1 MAFFV
6 SRLSALLLLAGATS
20 LAAKAPS
27 VPASKSVPVSASAA
41 PQPSSDVPWLYR
53 GSDIPI
59 DRHWIFGELPN
70 GLRYALRRNGVPP
83 GQVSI
88 RVAVDAGSL
97 MERPNEQGY
106 AHFLEHLSF
115 RGSKY
120 VADGEAKRVWQRLGA
135 TFGSDSNAQT
145 SPTQTIYSLD
155 LPQARPEALA
165 ESLRILSGMM
175 SAPTISPAEVEA
187 ERRTVMAEA
196 RERDGAQMRVQ
207 NAIMKLFF
215 AGQPLATRTPIGTS
229 ESLAAATAE
238 TLRAFHDRWY
248 RPDNV
253 VLAISGDVDPAVLAP
268 LIRSHFGTWGPTRP
282 GPAPKADFGM
292 PKPDAPKTAF
302 IVEPGLPNSISLAWI
317 RPWIAKDDTIALNQ
331 GRLVGFIA
339 QRILNRRLET
349 LARSGGSFLDADVQQ
364 DDIARSADITQVAIT
379 PANGNWQA
387 ALQDVRAV
395 IADATTR
402 APSQSEVDRETS
414 EFKAML
420 DVQVETA
427 GAEASAKQADDLIE
441 AVNIRETIASA
452 EAARDV
458 FAAMIGK
465 FGPEDVREATAAL
478 FSGIGPR
485 ALVTSQIAE
494 ADGPAQLAA
503 ALATPVA
510 ARTAAQDEKPVTF
523 DQLPSLGTAGQ
534 IVKRKTI
541 AAFDT
546 EILTLS
552 NGVRVLLGRST
563 SEAGRVYVQ
572 ARFGN
577 GLAGLP
583 ADHMTPAW
591 AAPALGATGIG
602 TLTQDAIDRLTS
614 GRQISL
620 NFGISEDA
628 FTVKAVT
635 RPADLAD
642 QLRLMAVKF
651 ASPGWDA
658 GPILRTRAAA
668 VLTLRTANSSPSE
681 VLGRNLGALLRP
693 GDARWKVPDPA
704 DAEALSPA
712 AFRAFWEPIL
722 TNSPIELA
730 VFGDFDREA
739 ALNAIL
745 RSFGALPARPLIQQ
759 NPTTPLSAFTP
770 NQNPVRLTH
779 KGAAD
784 QAIAVLIWPTG
795 GGTKDARTAHQ
806 LDILAAIF
814 SDRLFEQFREG
825 EGASYSPDVTSLWP
839 QGFSTGGTLT
849 VSAQVKP
856 DSLASFFLRAKS
868 IAADLADTPPSA
880 DELRRA
886 LLPMIQRLSRASTGN
901 SFWMAQLSG
910 ASVDRRRITNVRRW
924 QKDLERILPEDVQR
938 LARKYLQLNK
948 SLSVIVVPD
957 AVKQPLAAPAP

>member
-6 SRLSALLLLAGATS
+6 SRVSALLLLAGATS

-27 VPASKSVPVSASAA
+27 VPASKSVPAPTSAA
-41 PQPSSDVPWLYR
+41 VQPSSDVPWLYR
-53 GSDIPI
+53 GSDIPV
-59 DRHWIFGELPN
+59 DRHWTFGELPN

-88 RVAVDAGSL
+88 RVAIDAGSL

-175 SAPTISPAEVEA
+175 STPTISPAEVEA

-196 RERDGAQMRVQ
+196 RERDGPQMRVQ

-229 ESLAAATAE
+229 ESLAAATAD

-253 VLAISGDVDPAVLAP
+253 VLAISGDVDPALLVP
-268 LIRSHFGTWGPTRP
+268 LIRSHFGSWTPGRP
-282 GPAPKADFGM
+282 GPPPKADFGS
-292 PKPDAPKTAF
+292 PNPDAPKTAF
-302 IVEPGLPNSISLAWI
+302 LVEPGLPNSISLAWI
-317 RPWIAKDDTIALNQ
+317 RPWIAKEDTIVLNQ

-452 EAARDV
+452 EAARDI

-465 FGPEDVREATAAL
+465 FGPEDVRKATAAL

-485 ALVTSQIAE
+485 ALVSSQIAE
-494 ADGPAQLAA
+494 PNGAVQLAA
-503 ALATPVA
+503 ALAAPVA
-510 ARTAAQDEKPVTF
+510 ARMTASDEKPITF
-523 DQLPSLGTAGQ
+523 DQLPQLGAAGQ
-534 IVKRKTI
+534 IVKRETI

-552 NGVRVLLGRST
+552 NGIRVLLGRST
-563 SEAGRVYVQ
+563 SEAGRVYVH

-583 ADHMTPAW
+583 ADRLTPAW

-602 TLTQDAIDRLTS
+602 QLSQDAIDRMTS

-620 NFGISEDA
+620 SFGVGEDA
-628 FTVKAVT
+628 FIVKSIT
-635 RPADLAD
+635 RPADLSD
-642 QLRLMAVKF
+642 QLRLMATKF
-651 ASPGWDA
+651 AMPGWDV
-658 GPILRTRAAA
+658 GPVLRTRAAA
-668 VLTLRTANSSPSE
+668 VLTLQTANSSPIE
-681 VLGRNLGALLRP
+681 VLNRNLGALLRP
-693 GDARWKVPDPA
+693 GDARWKVPSPA
-704 DAEALSPA
+704 DAEALTPE
-712 AFRAFWEPIL
+712 AFRRFWEPEL
-722 TNSPIELA
+722 TKSPIELL
-730 VFGDFDREA
+730 VFGDFDRA
-739 ALNAIL
+739 TALNAIVE
-745 RSFGALPARPLIQQ
+745 SFGALAIRPAQPIRAITHLPVI
-759 NPTTPLSAFTP
+759 TP
-770 NQNPVRLTH
+770 NAAPVRLTH

-784 QAIAVLIWPTG
+784 QAVAVLVWPTG
-795 GGTKDARTAHQ
+795 GGTAGVPIGRQ

-814 SDRLFEQFREG
+814 ADRLFEQFREG
-825 EGASYSPDVTSLWP
+825 EGASYSPDVTSQWP
-839 QGFSTGGTLT
+839 QSFPSGGTFS

-856 DSLASFFLRAKS
+856 ESLPAFFARAKS
-868 IAADLADTPPSA
+868 IATDLAANPVNA

-886 LLPMIQRLSRASTGN
+886 LVPMVQRLSRASTGN
-901 SFWMAQLSG
+901 SFWMTQLAG
-910 ASVDRRRITNVRRW
+910 ASNDRRRITNVRRW
-924 QKDLERILPEDVQR
+924 RKDLERITPHDIQR
-938 LARKYLQLNK
+938 LARKYLR
-948 SLSVIVVPD
+948 SDTSFSAIVVPEMP
-957 AVKQPLAAPAP
+957 KP

>member
-1 MAFFV
+1 MAMPFKASPFF
-6 SRLSALLLLAGATS
+6 ALIFLASTAAAQVTPDK
-20 LAAKAPS
+20 LAPAP
-27 VPASKSVPVSASAA
+27 VITTQA
-41 PQPSSDVPWLYR
+41 PVPWLYR
-53 GSDIPI
+53 GSDIPV
-59 DRHWIFGELPN
+59 DTNWTFGELPN

-88 RVAVDAGSL
+88 RAAIDAGSL
-97 MERPNEQGY
+97 MEAPNEQGY

-120 VADGEAKRVWQRLGA
+120 VADGEAKRIWQRLGA

-145 SPTQTIYSLD
+145 SQTQTIYSLD
-155 LPQARPEALA
+155 LPQARPAALD

-175 SAPTISPAEVEA
+175 AAPNISAAEVEA

-207 NAIMKLFF
+207 NAILQLFF
-215 AGQPLATRTPIGTS
+215 AGQPLASRTPIGTS
-229 ESLAAATAE
+229 ESLAAATPA

-248 RPDNV
+248 RPDNM
-253 VLAISGDVDPAVLAP
+253 VLAISGDVDPAQITP
-268 LIRSHFGTWGPTRP
+268 LITKYFGDWKAARP
-282 GPAPKADFGM
+282 GPLPQADFGV
-292 PKPDAPKTAF
+292 PKASAPNTAF
-302 IVEPGLPNSISLAWI
+302 LVEPGMPTSISLAWI
-317 RPWIAKDDTIALNQ
+317 RPWVQRDDTISLNQ

-387 ALQDVRAV
+387 ALQDVRSL
-395 IADATTR
+395 IAEAISR
-402 APSQSEVDRETS
+402 PPSQSEVDRETA

-427 GAEASAKQADDLIE
+427 RAEASAKQADDLIE

-452 EAARDV
+452 DVARDI
-458 FAAMIGK
+458 FAAMVGK
-465 FGPEDVREATAAL
+465 FGPRDVQQATAQL

-485 ALVTSQIAE
+485 VLVSSQSE
-494 ADGPAQLAA
+494 APDGAAQLSA
-503 ALATPVA
+503 ALAKPVA
-510 ARTAAQDEKPVTF
+510 ARSTAQDEKPIGF
-523 DQLPSLGTAGQ
+523 DQLPQLGAPGTIIKRETVTALN
-534 IVKRKTI
+534 
-541 AAFDT
+541 T

-552 NGVRVLLGRST
+552 NGVRVLLGKST

-572 ARFGN
+572 ARFGS

-602 TLTQDAIDRLTS
+602 TLTQDSIDRMTS

-620 NFGISEDA
+620 GFGIAEDA
-628 FTVKAVT
+628 FTVKAIT

-642 QLRLMAVKF
+642 QLRLMAAKF
-651 ASPGWDA
+651 AAPGWDA

-668 VLTLRTANSSPSE
+668 ALSLRTANSSPAD

-693 GDARWKVPDPA
+693 GDARWQVPNPA
-704 DAEALSPA
+704 DVEALTPE
-712 AFRAFWEPIL
+712 AFRAFWEPVL
-722 TNSPIELA
+722 TTSPIELS
-730 VFGDFDREA
+730 VFGDFNRDA

-745 RSFGALPARPLIQQ
+745 QSFGALATRPAPQKEKAVPL
-759 NPTTPLSAFTP
+759 PAFVP
-770 NQNPVRLTH
+770 NQNPVRLMH

-784 QAIAVLIWPTG
+784 QALAVLVWPTG
-795 GGTKDARTAHQ
+795 GGTTGAGTAHR
-806 LDILAAIF
+806 LDILASIF

-839 QGFSTGGTLT
+839 QSFDRGGTLT

-856 DSLASFFLRAKS
+856 ESLSAFFLRAKS
-868 IAADLADTPPSA
+868 IAADLADTPPSQ

-901 SFWMAQLSG
+901 SFWMSQLSG
-910 ASVDRRRITNVRRW
+910 ASVDRRRIANVRRW
-924 QKDLERILPEDVQR
+924 QKDLERIVPEDVQR
-938 LARKYLQLNK
+938 LARKYLRPDK
-948 SLSVIVVPD
+948 SLSVIVVPE
-957 AVKQPLAAPAP
+957 AVK

>member
-1 MAFFV
+1 MAFFA
-6 SRLSALLLLAGATS
+6 SRFTALLLLAGATS
-20 LAAKAPS
+20 LAAEAPF
-27 VPASKSVPVSASAA
+27 VPASKSAPAPAITV
-41 PQPSSDVPWLYR
+41 PQPSSNVPWLYR

-59 DRHWIFGELPN
+59 DRNWTFGELPN

-155 LPQARPEALA
+155 LPQARPEAVA

-207 NAIMKLFF
+207 NAIMQLFF

-229 ESLAAATAE
+229 ESLAAATPE

-253 VLAISGDVDPAVLAP
+253 VLAISGDVDPALLAP
-268 LIRSHFGTWGPTRP
+268 LIRSHFGSWAPARP
-282 GPAPKADFGM
+282 GPPPKADFGS

-302 IVEPGLPNSISLAWI
+302 LVEPGLPHSISLAWI
-317 RPWIAKDDTIALNQ
+317 RPWIAKEDTIVLNQ

-387 ALQDVRAV
+387 ALQDVRAI
-395 IADATTR
+395 IADAVTR

-452 EAARDV
+452 EAARDI
-458 FAAMIGK
+458 FAGMIGK

-494 ADGPAQLAA
+494 PNGAAQLAA

-510 ARTAAQDEKPVTF
+510 ARTTAQDEKPVTF
-523 DQLPSLGTAGQ
+523 DQLPQLGAAGA
-534 IVKRKTI
+534 IVKRETI

-552 NGVRVLLGRST
+552 NGIRVLLGRST
-563 SEAGRVYVQ
+563 SEAGRVYVH

-583 ADHMTPAW
+583 ADQLTPAW

-602 TLTQDAIDRLTS
+602 QLSQDAIDRMTS

-620 NFGISEDA
+620 SFGVSEDA
-628 FTVKAVT
+628 FIVKSIT
-635 RPADLAD
+635 RPADLSD
-642 QLRLMAVKF
+642 QLRLMATKF
-651 ASPGWDA
+651 AMPGWDV
-658 GPILRTRAAA
+658 GPVLRTRAAA
-668 VLTLRTANSSPSE
+668 VLTLQTANSSPVD
-681 VLGRNLGALLRP
+681 VLNRNLGALLRP
-693 GDARWKVPDPA
+693 GDARWKVPSPA
-704 DAEALSPA
+704 DAEALTPE
-712 AFRAFWEPIL
+712 AFRRFWEPEL
-722 TNSPIELA
+722 TKSPIELL
-730 VFGDFDREA
+730 VFGDFDRA
-739 ALNAIL
+739 TALNAIVQ
-745 RSFGALPARPLIQQ
+745 SFGALAIRPASPVRP
-759 NPTTPLSAFTP
+759 TPPLPIITP
-770 NQNPVRLTH
+770 NADPVRLTH

-784 QAIAVLIWPTG
+784 QAVAVLVWPTG
-795 GGTKDARTAHQ
+795 GGTAGVPIGRQ

-814 SDRLFEQFREG
+814 ADRLFEQFREG
-825 EGASYSPDVTSLWP
+825 EGASYSPDVTSQWP
-839 QGFSTGGTLT
+839 QSFPSGGTFS

-856 DSLASFFLRAKS
+856 ESLPAFFARAKS
-868 IAADLADTPPSA
+868 IATDLAANPVNA

-886 LLPMIQRLSRASTGN
+886 LVPMVQRLSRASTGN
-901 SFWMAQLSG
+901 SFWMTQLAG
-910 ASVDRRRITNVRRW
+910 ATSDRRRITNVRRW
-924 QKDLERILPEDVQR
+924 RKDLERITPHDIQR
-938 LARKYLQLNK
+938 LARKYLR
-948 SLSVIVVPD
+948 SDTSFSAIVVPEMP
-957 AVKQPLAAPAP
+957 KP

>member
-1 MAFFV
+1 M

-215 AGQPLATRTPIGTS
+215 VGQPLATRTPIGTS

-268 LIRSHFGTWGPTRP
+268 LIRSHFGTWAPTRP

-317 RPWIAKDDTIALNQ
+317 RRWIAKDDTIALNQ

-452 EAARDV
+452 EAARDI

-485 ALVTSQIAE
+485 ALLTSQIAE

-503 ALATPVA
+503 ALAKPVA

-523 DQLPSLGTAGQ
+523 DQLPPLGTTGQ

-546 EILTLS
+546 EILCLS

-583 ADHMTPAW
+583 ADRLTPAW

-602 TLTQDAIDRLTS
+602 QLSQDAIERMTS

-620 NFGISEDA
+620 SFGVGEDA
-628 FTVKAVT
+628 FIVKSIT
-635 RPADLAD
+635 RPADLSD
-642 QLRLMAVKF
+642 QLRLMATKF
-651 ASPGWDA
+651 AMPGWDV
-658 GPILRTRAAA
+658 GPVLRTRAAA
-668 VLTLRTANSSPSE
+668 VLTLQTANSSPIE
-681 VLGRNLGALLRP
+681 VLNRNLGALLRP
-693 GDARWKVPDPA
+693 GDVRWKVPSPA
-704 DAEALSPA
+704 DAETLTPD
-712 AFRAFWEPIL
+712 AFRRFWEPEL
-722 TNSPIELA
+722 TKSPIELL
-730 VFGDFDREA
+730 VFGDFDRA
-739 ALNAIL
+739 TALNAIVQ
-745 RSFGALPARPLIQQ
+745 SFGALAIRPAQPIRPITQLPVI
-759 NPTTPLSAFTP
+759 TP
-770 NQNPVRLTH
+770 NAAPVRLTH

-784 QAIAVLIWPTG
+784 QAVAVLVWPTG
-795 GGTKDARTAHQ
+795 GGTAGVSVGRR

-814 SDRLFEQFREG
+814 ADRLFEQFREG
-825 EGASYSPDVTSLWP
+825 EGASYSPDVTSQWP
-839 QGFSTGGTLT
+839 QSFPSGGTFS

-856 DSLASFFLRAKS
+856 ESLPAFFARAKS
-868 IAADLADTPPSA
+868 IAADLAANPVSA

-886 LLPMIQRLSRASTGN
+886 LVPMIQRLSRASTGN
-901 SFWMAQLSG
+901 SFWMAQLAG
-910 ASVDRRRITNVRRW
+910 ASNDRRRINNVRRW
-924 QKDLERILPEDVQR
+924 RKDLERIRPQDIQQ
-938 LARKYLQLNK
+938 LARKFLRPNT
-948 SLSVIVVPD
+948 SFSAVVIPETL
-957 AVKQPLAAPAP
+957 KP

>member
-1 MAFFV
+1 MALKASKLF
-6 SRLSALLLLAGATS
+6 ALLFLASTGAAQ
-20 LAAKAPS
+20 AAPAPAAPA
-27 VPASKSVPVSASAA
+27 PASTAA
-41 PQPSSDVPWLYR
+41 IVPWLYR
-53 GSDIPI
+53 GSDIPV
-59 DRHWIFGELPN
+59 DHSWTFGELPN

-88 RVAVDAGSL
+88 RAAIDAGSL
-97 MERPNEQGY
+97 MEASNEQGY

-120 VADGEAKRVWQRLGA
+120 VADGEAKRIWQRLGA

-145 SPTQTIYSLD
+145 SQTQTIYSLD
-155 LPQARPEALA
+155 LPQARPAAIE

-175 SAPTISPAEVEA
+175 AAPTISATEVEA

-207 NAIMKLFF
+207 NAMLQLFF
-215 AGQPLATRTPIGTS
+215 AGQPLANRSPIGTS
-229 ESLAAATAE
+229 DSLSAATPVS
-238 TLRAFHDRWY
+238 LRAFHDRWY
-248 RPDNV
+248 RPDNM
-253 VLAISGDVDPAVLAP
+253 VLAISGDVDPAQIIP
-268 LIRSHFGTWGPTRP
+268 LITKYFGDWKPAHAGPVPPSDFGT
-282 GPAPKADFGM
+282 PKAN
-292 PKPDAPKTAF
+292 APTSAF
-302 IVEPGLPNSISLAWI
+302 LVEPGLPTSISMAWI
-317 RPWIAKDDTIALNQ
+317 RPWVQRDDTIALNQ

-349 LARSGGSFLDADVQQ
+349 LARSGSSFLDADVQQ
-364 DDIARSADITQVAIT
+364 DDVARSADITQIAIT
-379 PANGNWQA
+379 PTNGDWPA
-387 ALQDVRAV
+387 ALAEVRSLV
-395 IADATTR
+395 ADALTR
-402 APSQSEVDRETS
+402 PPSQSEVDRETA

-420 DVQVETA
+420 DVQVETTR
-427 GAEASAKQADDLIE
+427 AEASAKQADDLIE

-452 EAARDV
+452 EVARDI
-458 FAAMIGK
+458 FTGMIGK
-465 FGPEDVREATAAL
+465 FGPEDIRRAMTQL

-485 ALVTSQIAE
+485 VLVSSQNE
-494 ADGPAQLAA
+494 MPDGAARLAA
-503 ALATPVA
+503 ALA
-510 ARTAAQDEKPVTF
+510 KPVTAHSAAPEEKPISM
-523 DQLPSLGTAGQ
+523 DQLPQLGAPGSISKRETVTAL
-534 IVKRKTI
+534 
-541 AAFDT
+541 DT

-552 NGVRVLLGRST
+552 NGVRVLLGKST

-572 ARFGN
+572 ARFGA

-591 AAPALGATGIG
+591 AAQALGATGIG

-628 FTVKAVT
+628 FTVKAIT

-722 TNSPIELA
+722 TNSPIELS

-745 RSFGALPARPLIQQ
+745 RSFGALSARPLIQK

-784 QAIAVLIWPTG
+784 QAIAVLVWPTG

-924 QKDLERILPEDVQR
+924 QRDLERMVPKDIQR
-938 LARKYLQLNK
+938 LARTYLKINN
-948 SLSVIVVPD
+948 SFSAIVVPEAPNPSVSG
-957 AVKQPLAAPAP
+957 AVH